1 MIPYPLLLGDRPF
14 VWGERTYLMGI
25 LNITPDSFSDG
36 GEFYQIDAALT
47 QANQLV
53 VAGADILDVGGQS
66 TRPGAIEISL
76 QEELGRVIP
85 VIQNLRPTLDCPI
98 SIDTTRSD
106 VAIAA
111 IAAGADIINDVSGGE
126 ADAAMFT
133 TVAELGVP
141 YILMHRR
148 GTPETMQTLTHYDN
162 VITELIRYF
171 RERLEVATKAGID
184 CNRIILDPGIGFAKT
199 AAQNIEIFQGL
210 GELRQL
216 GCPILV
222 GPSRKSFI
230 GHLLNQP
237 DPKERVWGTAAACCG
252 AIAQGVDIL
261 RVHDVSPMA
270 QVCRVADA
278 LWRSDR
284 RIGA

>member
-1 MIPYPLLLGDRPF
+1 MIAYPLVLGDRPF
-14 VWGERTYLMGI
+14 VWGQRTYLMGI

-36 GEFYQIDAALT
+36 GEFYSIDAALT
-47 QANQLV
+47 QGQQLV
-53 VAGADILDVGGQS
+53 AAGADILDVGGQS
-66 TRPGAIEISL
+66 TRPGAMEISL

-85 VIQNLRPTLDCPI
+85 VIQNLRQTLDCPI
-98 SIDTTRSD
+98 SIDTTRSE

-111 IAAGADIINDVSGGE
+111 IAAGADLINDVSGGE
-126 ADAAMFT
+126 ADAAMLT

-162 VITELIRYF
+162 VIAELIRYF
-171 RERLEVATKAGID
+171 QERLEAAAKAGID
-184 CNRIILDPGIGFAKT
+184 RDRIILDPGIGFAKT
-199 AAQNIEIFQGL
+199 TAQNIEIFQGL
-210 GELRQL
+210 GQLRQL
-216 GCPILV
+216 GYPLLV

-237 DPKERVWGTAAACCG
+237 DAKERVWGTAAACCG

-261 RVHDVSPMA
+261 RVHDVAPMN

-284 RIGA
+284 RS